1 MGKLVPAV
9 LKPRD
14 AGILYPIRSELWL
27 LLAGISDRLEFLTG
41 RDEKPEGLP
50 RILASSIRRRRRV
63 NDNEEI
69 SQLTCLK
76 LADQNVG
83 TVGLWRLGWSAL
95 SALNLKDKLVRRL
108 AATNGH
114 VVQWLVPM
122 IERY

>member
-9 LKPRD
+9 LKLRD

-76 LADQNVG
+76 LADQNVRDRG
-83 TVGLWRLGWSAL
+83 PVASGVVGLEC
-95 SALNLKDKLVRRL
+95 
-108 AATNGH
+108 
-114 VVQWLVPM
+114 P
-122 IERY
+122 

>member
-1 MGKLVPAV
+1 M
-9 LKPRD
+9 
-14 AGILYPIRSELWL
+14 
-27 LLAGISDRLEFLTG
+27 TG

-76 LADQNVG
+76 LADQSVG
-83 TVGLWRLGWSAL
+83 TVGLWLLGWSAL